1 MTFKP
6 ANPNAI
12 KAPPRDLM
20 EETEKLVTKLVR
32 NTRAGRVIKDTDAE
46 GKTTRRRVP
55 YDIIDQVRAAESALK
70 FLQVKNKLDPEKE
83 ETEFDEQLK
92 RFHGQ
97 GSGGADP
104 GEDTASGRSS
114 TAH

>member
-12 KAPPRDLM
+12 KAPPRDLLD
-20 EETEKLVTKLVR
+20 ETEKLVTKIVR
-32 NTRAGRVIKDTDAE
+32 NTRAGRVIRDTDPE
-46 GKTTRRRVP
+46 GKPRTRRVP

-97 GSGGADP
+97 GGSDAAP
-104 GEDTASGRSS
+104 GEDTANGRSS